1 MDNAKGYK
9 AFKPGMI
16 CRDKQYAENTDYE
29 EVGGKICEKGMMHYC
44 VNPFDVLN
52 FYDLVDESGKF
63 SDFAEVKALDQPI
76 SGSDGKFATK
86 KLHIGAKLSF
96 AGFIKACID
105 YTKEQ
110 TIVNMPKSDVAT
122 GDYAKIGSSGDYAQ
136 IGSSGDYAKIG
147 SSGDYAKIGSS
158 GDSAKIGSSGDY
170 AKIGSSGDSAKIGSS
185 GDSAQIGSS
194 GDYAK
199 IGSSGGYAKIGSSGD
214 SAKIGSSGYSAQ
226 IGSSGDYAKIGS
238 SGDYAQIGSSGG
250 YAKIGSSG
258 DSAKIGSSGDSA
270 KIGSSGYS
278 AKIGSSGGSAKIGSS
293 GGSAQ
298 IDSTGVDSVIC
309 CAGHGCTV
317 KAKIGSWITLAEWE
331 YSEEKG
337 RSVPRFVKTEYV
349 DGEKIKPD
357 TWYQL
362 KNGEFVEVN
371 R

>member
-16 CRDKQYAENTDYE
+16 CVDKQYAENTDYE
-29 EVGGKICEKGMMHYC
+29 EMGGKICGEGMMHYC

-122 GDYAKIGSSGDYAQ
+122 GNSAQ
-136 IGSSGDYAKIG
+136 IGSSGN
-147 SSGDYAKIGSS
+147 
-158 GDSAKIGSSGDY
+158 SAKIGSSGN
-170 AKIGSSGDSAKIGSS
+170 
-185 GDSAQIGSS
+185 
-194 GDYAK
+194 
-199 IGSSGGYAKIGSSGD
+199 

-226 IGSSGDYAKIGS
+226 IGSSGNYAQIGSSGYSAQIGSSGYSAKIGSSGYSAQIGSSGYYAQIGSSGYSAQIGSSGNSAQIGSSGYSAQIGS
-238 SGDYAQIGSSGG
+238 SGDYAQIGSSGN
-250 YAKIGSSG
+250 
-258 DSAKIGSSGDSA
+258 SAKIGSSGNYA
-270 KIGSSGYS
+270 QIGSSGYS
-278 AKIGSSGGSAKIGSS
+278 AKIGSSGNSAK
-293 GGSAQ
+293 

-331 YSEEKG
+331 YSKEKG
-337 RSVPRFVKTEYV
+337 RSVPRCVKTEYV

>member
-16 CRDKQYAENTDYE
+16 CKDKQYAENTDYE

-76 SGSDGKFATK
+76 SGSDGKFAAK

-96 AGFIKACID
+96 AGFINACID

-110 TIVNMPKSDVAT
+110 TIINMPKSDVTT
-122 GDYAKIGSSGDYAQ
+122 GDSAQ
-136 IGSSGDYAKIG
+136 IGSSGFSAQ
-147 SSGDYAKIGSS
+147 IGSS
-158 GDSAKIGSSGDY
+158 GDSAKIGSSGF
-170 AKIGSSGDSAKIGSS
+170 SAR
-185 GDSAQIGSS
+185 
-194 GDYAK
+194 
-199 IGSSGGYAKIGSSGD
+199 
-214 SAKIGSSGYSAQ
+214 
-226 IGSSGDYAKIGS
+226 
-238 SGDYAQIGSSGG
+238 
-250 YAKIGSSG
+250 
-258 DSAKIGSSGDSA
+258 
-270 KIGSSGYS
+270 
-278 AKIGSSGGSAKIGSS
+278 
-293 GGSAQ
+293 

-337 RSVPRFVKTEYV
+337 RSVPRCVKTEYV

>member
-9 AFKPGMI
+9 AFNPGMI
-16 CRDKQYAENTDYE
+16 CKDKQYAENTDYE

-110 TIVNMPKSDVAT
+110 TIVNMQKSDIAT
-122 GDYAKIGSSGDYAQ
+122 GDLAQ
-136 IGSSGDYAKIG
+136 IGSSGN
-147 SSGDYAKIGSS
+147 
-158 GDSAKIGSSGDY
+158 
-170 AKIGSSGDSAKIGSS
+170 
-185 GDSAQIGSS
+185 
-194 GDYAK
+194 
-199 IGSSGGYAKIGSSGD
+199 
-214 SAKIGSSGYSAQ
+214 
-226 IGSSGDYAKIGS
+226 
-238 SGDYAQIGSSGG
+238 
-250 YAKIGSSG
+250 
-258 DSAKIGSSGDSA
+258 
-270 KIGSSGYS
+270 
-278 AKIGSSGGSAKIGSS
+278 
-293 GGSAQ
+293 SAQ

-362 KNGEFVEVN
+362 KNGDFVEVN

>member
-9 AFKPGMI
+9 AFNPGMI
-16 CRDKQYAENTDYE
+16 CKDKQYAENTDYE
-29 EVGGKICEKGMMHYC
+29 EVGGKICGKGMMHYC

-110 TIVNMPKSDVAT
+110 TIVNMPKSDVTT
-122 GDYAKIGSSGDYAQ
+122 GNYAKIGSSGNYAQ
-136 IGSSGDYAKIG
+136 
-147 SSGDYAKIGSS
+147 
-158 GDSAKIGSSGDY
+158 
-170 AKIGSSGDSAKIGSS
+170 
-185 GDSAQIGSS
+185 
-194 GDYAK
+194 
-199 IGSSGGYAKIGSSGD
+199 
-214 SAKIGSSGYSAQ
+214 
-226 IGSSGDYAKIGS
+226 
-238 SGDYAQIGSSGG
+238 
-250 YAKIGSSG
+250 
-258 DSAKIGSSGDSA
+258 
-270 KIGSSGYS
+270 
-278 AKIGSSGGSAKIGSS
+278 IGSSGGSAKIGSS
-293 GGSAQ
+293 GNSAKIGSSGGSAK

-337 RSVPRFVKTEYV
+337 RFVPRCVKTEYV
-349 DGEKIKPD
+349 DGEKIKAD
-357 TWYQL
+357 TWYRL
-362 KNGEFVEVN
+362 KNGEFVEV

>member
-16 CRDKQYAENTDYE
+16 CKDKQYAENTDYE
-29 EVGGKICEKGMMHYC
+29 EVGGTICEKGMMHYC

-52 FYDLVDESGKF
+52 FYNLVDESGKF

-76 SGSDGKFATK
+76 SGSDGEFATK

-105 YTKEQ
+105 YMKER
-110 TIVNMPKSDVAT
+110 TIVNMPKSDVTT
-122 GDYAKIGSSGDYAQ
+122 GYYAKIGSSGHSAQIGSSGNSAQIGSSGYYAKIGSSGHYAQ
-136 IGSSGDYAKIG
+136 IGSSGY
-147 SSGDYAKIGSS
+147 Y
-158 GDSAKIGSSGDY
+158 
-170 AKIGSSGDSAKIGSS
+170 
-185 GDSAQIGSS
+185 
-194 GDYAK
+194 
-199 IGSSGGYAKIGSSGD
+199 
-214 SAKIGSSGYSAQ
+214 AKIGSSGYSAQ
-226 IGSSGDYAKIGS
+226 IGSSGN
-238 SGDYAQIGSSGG
+238 YAQ
-250 YAKIGSSG
+250 IGSSG
-258 DSAKIGSSGDSA
+258 DSAKIGSSGNYA
-270 KIGSSGYS
+270 QIGSSGD
-278 AKIGSSGGSAKIGSS
+278 
-293 GGSAQ
+293 SAQ

-309 CAGHGCTV
+309 CAGRGCTV

-337 RSVPRFVKTEYV
+337 RYVPRCVKTEYV
-349 DGEKIKPD
+349 DGENIKPD

>member
-16 CRDKQYAENTDYE
+16 CKDKQYAENTDYE
-29 EVGGKICEKGMMHYC
+29 EGGGKICAKGMMHYC

-122 GDYAKIGSSGDYAQ
+122 GDSAKIGSSGFSAQ
-136 IGSSGDYAKIG
+136 IGSSGF
-147 SSGDYAKIGSS
+147 
-158 GDSAKIGSSGDY
+158 SAKIGSSGDY
-170 AKIGSSGDSAKIGSS
+170 
-185 GDSAQIGSS
+185 
-194 GDYAK
+194 
-199 IGSSGGYAKIGSSGD
+199 
-214 SAKIGSSGYSAQ
+214 
-226 IGSSGDYAKIGS
+226 
-238 SGDYAQIGSSGG
+238 
-250 YAKIGSSG
+250 
-258 DSAKIGSSGDSA
+258 
-270 KIGSSGYS
+270 
-278 AKIGSSGGSAKIGSS
+278 
-293 GGSAQ
+293 AQ

-309 CAGHGCTV
+309 CAGRGCTV

>member
-16 CRDKQYAENTDYE
+16 CKDKQYAENTDYE
-29 EVGGKICEKGMMHYC
+29 EVGGTICEKGMMHYC

-52 FYDLVDESGKF
+52 FYNLVDESGKF

-110 TIVNMPKSDVAT
+110 TIVNMPKSDVT
-122 GDYAKIGSSGDYAQ
+122 T
-136 IGSSGDYAKIG
+136 
-147 SSGDYAKIGSS
+147 
-158 GDSAKIGSSGDY
+158 
-170 AKIGSSGDSAKIGSS
+170 
-185 GDSAQIGSS
+185 
-194 GDYAK
+194 
-199 IGSSGGYAKIGSSGD
+199 
-214 SAKIGSSGYSAQ
+214 GYSAQ
-226 IGSSGDYAKIGS
+226 IGSSGYYAKIGS
-238 SGDYAQIGSSGG
+238 SGNYAQIGSSG
-250 YAKIGSSG
+250 
-258 DSAKIGSSGDSA
+258 D
-270 KIGSSGYS
+270 
-278 AKIGSSGGSAKIGSS
+278 
-293 GGSAQ
+293 SAQ

-309 CAGHGCTV
+309 CAGRGCTV

-337 RSVPRFVKTEYV
+337 RYVPRCVKTEYV
-349 DGEKIKPD
+349 DGENIKPD

-362 KNGEFVEVN
+362 KNGEFVEV
-371 R
+371 

>member
-16 CRDKQYAENTDYE
+16 CKNKQYAENTDYE

-122 GDYAKIGSSGDYAQ
+122 G
-136 IGSSGDYAKIG
+136 
-147 SSGDYAKIGSS
+147 
-158 GDSAKIGSSGDY
+158 
-170 AKIGSSGDSAKIGSS
+170 
-185 GDSAQIGSS
+185 
-194 GDYAK
+194 
-199 IGSSGGYAKIGSSGD
+199 
-214 SAKIGSSGYSAQ
+214 YSAQ
-226 IGSSGDYAKIGS
+226 IGSSGNSAKIGSSGNSAQIGSSGNYAQIGSSGNSAQIGSSGNSAQIGSSGNSAQIGSSGYYAKIGS
-238 SGDYAQIGSSGG
+238 SGNYAQIGSSGN
-250 YAKIGSSG
+250 YAK
-258 DSAKIGSSGDSA
+258 
-270 KIGSSGYS
+270 
-278 AKIGSSGGSAKIGSS
+278 
-293 GGSAQ
+293 

-331 YSEEKG
+331 YSKEKG
-337 RSVPRFVKTEYV
+337 RSVPRCVKTEYV
-349 DGEKIKPD
+349 DGENIKPD

>member
-122 GDYAKIGSSGDYAQ
+122 GDYAKIGSSG
-136 IGSSGDYAKIG
+136 
-147 SSGDYAKIGSS
+147 
-158 GDSAKIGSSGDY
+158 
-170 AKIGSSGDSAKIGSS
+170 
-185 GDSAQIGSS
+185 
-194 GDYAK
+194 
-199 IGSSGGYAKIGSSGD
+199 
-214 SAKIGSSGYSAQ
+214 YSAQ
-226 IGSSGDYAKIGS
+226 IGSSGYS
-238 SGDYAQIGSSGG
+238 AQIGSSGG

-258 DSAKIGSSGDSA
+258 DSAKIGSSGD
-270 KIGSSGYS
+270 Y
-278 AKIGSSGGSAKIGSS
+278 
-293 GGSAQ
+293 AQ

-362 KNGEFVEVN
+362 MTGEFVEVN

>member
-16 CRDKQYAENTDYE
+16 CKDKQYAENTDYE
-29 EVGGKICEKGMMHYC
+29 EGGGKICAKGMMHYC

-122 GDYAKIGSSGDYAQ
+122 GDYAKIGSSGF
-136 IGSSGDYAKIG
+136 S
-147 SSGDYAKIGSS
+147 
-158 GDSAKIGSSGDY
+158 
-170 AKIGSSGDSAKIGSS
+170 
-185 GDSAQIGSS
+185 
-194 GDYAK
+194 
-199 IGSSGGYAKIGSSGD
+199 
-214 SAKIGSSGYSAQ
+214 
-226 IGSSGDYAKIGS
+226 
-238 SGDYAQIGSSGG
+238 AQIGSSGG

-258 DSAKIGSSGDSA
+258 
-270 KIGSSGYS
+270 
-278 AKIGSSGGSAKIGSS
+278 GSAK
-293 GGSAQ
+293 

>member
-9 AFKPGMI
+9 AFNPGMI
-16 CRDKQYAENTDYE
+16 CNDKQYAENTDYE

-63 SDFAEVKALDQPI
+63 SDFAEVNALDQPI
-76 SGSDGKFATK
+76 SGYDGKFATK

-110 TIVNMPKSDVAT
+110 TIVNMPKSDVTT
-122 GDYAKIGSSGDYAQ
+122 GDSAQSGSSGDC
-136 IGSSGDYAKIG
+136 
-147 SSGDYAKIGSS
+147 
-158 GDSAKIGSSGDY
+158 
-170 AKIGSSGDSAKIGSS
+170 AKIGSS

-194 GDYAK
+194 GDSAQ
-199 IGSSGGYAKIGSSGD
+199 IGSSGKYAQIGSSGHYAKIGSSGD
-214 SAKIGSSGYSAQ
+214 SAQIGSSGDSAQICSSGDSAQ
-226 IGSSGDYAKIGS
+226 IGSSGDCAK
-238 SGDYAQIGSSGG
+238 
-250 YAKIGSSG
+250 
-258 DSAKIGSSGDSA
+258 
-270 KIGSSGYS
+270 
-278 AKIGSSGGSAKIGSS
+278 
-293 GGSAQ
+293 

-337 RSVPRFVKTEYV
+337 RSVPRCVKTEYV
-349 DGEKIKPD
+349 DGEKIKAD
-357 TWYQL
+357 TWYRL